1 MFSHR
6 QVWDAIDQIA
16 EEHGLTASG
25 LAKRAG
31 LDSTTFNKSKRI
43 SPDGRELFYGGDPRS
58 TKLSSPAVNK
68 FRFRF
73 SRSSC
78 FRVQGG

>member
-31 LDSTTFNKSKRI
+31 LDSTTFNKSKRV
-43 SPDGRELFYGGDPRS
+43 SPDGRERWPS
-58 TKLSSPAVNK
+58 TESISKIL
-68 FRFRF
+68 
-73 SRSSC
+73 
-78 FRVQGG
+78 RVTGEPID